1 MSPAGAVDIPFTF
14 AFSKMQATTLNGGSV
29 KIVDSR
35 TFAASQTIAAAEVT
49 VEPGAIRSVH
59 ISFLRPIT
67 PSLTQYTLQRA
78 PRETSLNLCLKP
90 FDAYFCNT
98 HSGTPRRTSGASSCK
113 FPRCDCGAYSVI
125 RADYPIFSPPVKAV
139 VVSHSLLP
147 NPTQGHSTTKLVILV

>member
-49 VEPGAIRSVH
+49 VEPGAIRSVY

-78 PRETSLNLCLKP
+78 PRETSLNICLKP
-90 FDAYFCNT
+90 FDAYFV
-98 HSGTPRRTSGASSCK
+98 TPTVAPHAGR
-113 FPRCDCGAYSVI
+113 VE
-125 RADYPIFSPPVKAV
+125 
-139 VVSHSLLP
+139 LLP
-147 NPTQGHSTTKLVILV
+147 VSFLVATAALIL